1 MNSPTESWQ
10 SQLAAQPLPEVVR
23 TRHGVEF
30 DPRSDWWSYKT
41 GNALVSCNFSHL
53 PPVTPAFLHGFKQA
67 LISVAERNLGSDTC
81 KCFDSILSVLRFTSP
96 LRDAPIDGLTF
107 EDLARYASASKSL
120 NHRLYSKRAFFQR
133 WGKTGWHGIEPGL
146 ATRFPPCEDHPQGVA
161 VATQDSR
168 KGPLDD
174 QEFNA
179 LLEALNRALEQGS
192 IDIDRALE
200 LRLTALLGVRPAQ
213 LAKAKVCDVG
223 KDDYGRIV
231 IDMPMAKGDDKAIRG
246 EFRPFVLE
254 PTTGEVLWDYREEVK
269 AAFVNRLPN
278 PGNAPLFPQYEQ
290 RERSADESG
299 MEYHPSAS
307 AMTSRIKYNLKL
319 VLANTRSVR
328 LRGEVIRAAAKRL
341 RHSFCQRGADEG
353 IDMYTLAHLMCH
365 RTITTVKVY
374 FEVTDRMRAR
384 FSRKI
389 AEQMAP
395 IAKVFNDQLRILR
408 DPGEATR
415 PIAAARIPDLRV
427 DHFGNLRWLGSG
439 ADCSCCQ
446 KKRPLGC
453 VAGCPSFEPFLD
465 ADFEGLLDRL
475 LAERAAHEEIDKKI
489 AAIRDTAI
497 LGCAQ
502 IMLRQRELL
511 AEEVAQ

>member
-1 MNSPTESWQ
+1 MNSPNESWQ
-10 SQLAAQPLPEVVR
+10 CQLAAQPLPEVVR

-30 DPRSDWWSYKT
+30 EPCSDWWRYKT

-67 LISVAERNLGSDTC
+67 LISVTERNSGPDTC
-81 KCFDSILSVLRFTSP
+81 KCFASIHSVLRFTSRY
-96 LRDAPIDGLTF
+96 RDAPIDGLTF
-107 EDLARYASASKSL
+107 EDLARYASTSKSQG
-120 NHRLYSKRAFFQR
+120 HRLYSVRSFIQR

-146 ATRFPPCEDHPQGVA
+146 AKNFPSCEEVPKGVA
-161 VATQDSR
+161 VATQDPR
-168 KGPLDD
+168 KGPLDN
-174 QEFNA
+174 QEFSA

-200 LRLTALLGVRPAQ
+200 LRLTALLGVRPVQ
-213 LAKAKVCDVG
+213 LAKAKVCDVD
-223 KDDYGRIV
+223 KDHYGRVV
-231 IDMPMAKGDDKAIRG
+231 INIPMSKGDDKATRA
-246 EFRPFVLE
+246 EFRRFVLE
-254 PTTGEVLWDYREEVK
+254 PTTGEVLWGYREEVK

-278 PGNAPLFPQYEQ
+278 PDNAPLFPQYEQ
-290 RERSADESG
+290 SERSADESG
-299 MEYHPSAS
+299 MEFHPSAS
-307 AMTSRIKYNLKL
+307 AMTSRIKSNLML
-319 VLANTRSVR
+319 VLANTQSVR

-341 RHSFCQRGADEG
+341 RYSFCQRGADEG
-353 IDMYTLAHLMCH
+353 IDLYTLAHLMCH
-365 RTITTVKVY
+365 RTISSVKVY

-395 IAKVFNDQLRILR
+395 IAKVFSDQLRILR

-427 DHFGNLRWLGSG
+427 DQFGNVRWLGSG
-439 ADCSCCQ
+439 ADCNCCQ

-465 ADFEGLLDRL
+465 ADFEGLLNRL
-475 LAERAAHEEIDKKI
+475 LAERAAHVEIDQKI

-502 IMLRQRELL
+502 IMLRQRELIT
-511 AEEVAQ
+511 EQVVQ

>member
-1 MNSPTESWQ
+1 MNSPRDSWQ

-23 TRHGVEF
+23 TKHGVEF
-30 DPRSDWWSYKT
+30 DPHSDWWRYKT
-41 GNALVSCNFSHL
+41 GNDSVSCNFSLL

-67 LISVAERNLGSDTC
+67 LIAEAEKKSASRT
-81 KCFDSILSVLRFTSP
+81 KACFDGTLAVLRFTFSH
-96 LRDAPIDGLTF
+96 RDAPIDGLTF
-107 EDLARYASASKSL
+107 EELAQFASASKSQY
-120 NHRLYSKRAFFQR
+120 HRLFDIRPALQQ
-133 WGKTGWHGIEPGL
+133 WAKTGWHGIEPGL
-146 ATRFPPCEDHPQGVA
+146 ATRCPPCEDRPKGVA
-161 VATQDSR
+161 VATQDPH

-192 IDIDRALE
+192 IDLDRALV

-223 KDDYGRIV
+223 KDEYGRVV
-231 IDMPMAKGDDKAIRG
+231 IDMPMAKGLDKATRA
-246 EFRPFVLE
+246 ESRRFVLE
-254 PTTGEVLWDYREEVK
+254 PTTGEVLWDYREELRS
-269 AAFVNRLPN
+269 AFANRLPDL
-278 PGNAPLFPQYEQ
+278 GNAPLFPRFEQ
-290 RERSADESG
+290 QEKSADESG
-299 MEYHPSAS
+299 MEYHLSAD
-307 AMTSRIKYNLKL
+307 AMATRIQENLKL
-319 VLANTRSVR
+319 VLANTQSVR
-328 LRGEVIRAAAKRL
+328 LGGEVLRVAARRL
-341 RHSFCQRGADEG
+341 RYSFCQRGADEG
-353 IDMYTLAHLMCH
+353 IDRYTLAHLMCH
-365 RTITTVKVY
+365 RSAESVKVY

-395 IAKVFNDQLRILR
+395 IAKVFADQLRILR

-415 PIAAARIPDLRV
+415 PIPAARIPDLRV
-427 DHFGNLRWLGSG
+427 DQFGNLRWLGSG

-446 KKRPLGC
+446 KKRPIGC
-453 VAGCPSFEPFLD
+453 VTGCPSFEPFLD

-475 LAERAAHEEIDKKI
+475 LTDRAAHEEIDETI

-511 AEEVAQ
+511 AQKA